1 MDNASAVAYI
11 NKMGGTHFQGLAKL
25 AIDLW
30 EWCFQKDMMVSA
42 QHLPGYLNVRA
53 DQESRMIQ
61 EFQRLE
67 TEPVSFSS
75 PAQQVGPFRGRP
87 FCIQANTPTAQ
98 ICQLET
104 RSNGNLRGCIFR
116 VLERSSGVR
125 LSPICPDRSLCTV
138 GEVPESGSV
147 SSSSTGMANSALVP
161 IATATVCGSS
171 TTISDVS
178 STSDQGRTVEPSEK
192 SPISWVDAVDKSHET
207 ANVSEE
213 TKHQ

>member
-1 MDNASAVAYI
+1 
-11 NKMGGTHFQGLAKL
+11 MGGHSFPGSNE
-25 AIDLW
+25 ISDRSVG
-30 EWCFQKDMMVSA
+30 MVLSERYDGVSSTSS
-42 QHLPGYLNVRA
+42 QVLECKGRPGVGS
-53 DQESRMIQ
+53 DTG
-61 EFQRLE
+61 FQRLK
-67 TEPVSFSS
+67 TAPVSFSC
-75 PAQQVGPFRGRP
+75 PAQQMGPFRGRP

-116 VLERSSGVR
+116 ELERSTGVH

-147 SSSSTGMANSALVP
+147 TSSSTGMANPALVP

-178 STSDQGRTVEPSEK
+178 STSDQGRTVAPSEQ
-192 SPISWVDAVDKSHET
+192 SLISWVDAVDKSHET

-213 TKHQ
+213 T